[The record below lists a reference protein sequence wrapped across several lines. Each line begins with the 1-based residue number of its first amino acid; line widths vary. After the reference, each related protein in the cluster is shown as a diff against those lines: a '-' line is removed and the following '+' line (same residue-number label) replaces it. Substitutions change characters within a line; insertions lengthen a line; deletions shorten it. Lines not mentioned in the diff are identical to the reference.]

1 MSDRYSITLTST
13 KSGEEERYQLFGNGD
28 YFQTFHSYLRSVGA
42 EFEDDDPFFEDFE
55 IPSDLSELIKAID
68 EAVWNDVV
76 AKNEMKVTKDEFDE
90 NICYSKIFDFSPN
103 ILTYDKQTK
112 EIKAKE
118 SLFRLTSG
126 LAANSYLFASYDFV
140 NWLNEQGA
148 VVEEKWRWTQH
159 SYQNNDKV
167 PTVMGKLHPDYK
179 LTISYYQAIQMYN
192 VFIVD
197 TNEISCYSTYI
208 K

>member
-1 MSDRYSITLTST
+1 MSDRYSLTLTNT

-55 IPSDLSELIKAID
+55 LPSNLSELIRAID

-103 ILTYDKQTK
+103 ILAYNEQMN

-118 SLFRLTSG
+118 SLFGLTRS
-126 LAANSYLFASYDFV
+126 LATNSYLFASYDFV
-140 NWLNEQGA
+140 NWLTEQGA
-148 VVEEKWRWTQH
+148 VIDEKWRWTQH

-179 LTISYYQAIQMYN
+179 LTISYY
-192 VFIVD
+192 
-197 TNEISCYSTYI
+197 
-208 K
+208 

>member
-76 AKNEMKVTKDEFDE
+76 AKNEMK
-90 NICYSKIFDFSPN
+90 
-103 ILTYDKQTK
+103 
-112 EIKAKE
+112 AKE

-179 LTISYYQAIQMYN
+179 LTISYY
-192 VFIVD
+192 
-197 TNEISCYSTYI
+197 
-208 K
+208 

>member
-1 MSDRYSITLTST
+1 MSDRYLLILTNT

-42 EFEDDDPFFEDFE
+42 EFEDDDPFFEDFKL
-55 IPSDLSELIKAID
+55 PSNLSELIKAID

-76 AKNEMKVTKDEFDE
+76 AKNEMKVSKDEFDE
-90 NICYSKIFDFSPN
+90 DICYSKIFDFSPN
-103 ILTYDKQTK
+103 ILAYNEQTR

-118 SLFRLTSG
+118 SLFRLTSS
-126 LAANSYLFASYDFV
+126 LVANGYLFTSYNFV
-140 NWLNEQGA
+140 NWLTEQGA
-148 VVEEKWRWTQH
+148 VVDEKWRWTQH

-179 LTISYYQAIQMYN
+179 LTISYYQSIQSEN
-192 VFIVD
+192 
-197 TNEISCYSTYI
+197 TNITVTDGLRLEDIME
-208 K
+208 

>member
-1 MSDRYSITLTST
+1 MSDRYSLTLTNT

-42 EFEDDDPFFEDFE
+42 EFEDDDPFFEEFE
-55 IPSDLSELIKAID
+55 LPPNLPELIKAID

-90 NICYSKIFDFSPN
+90 DICYSKIFDFSPN
-103 ILTYDKQTK
+103 ILAYNEQTN

-118 SLFRLTSG
+118 SLFRLTSS
-126 LAANSYLFASYDFV
+126 LTANSYLFASYDFV
-140 NWLNEQGA
+140 NWLTEQGA
-148 VVEEKWRWTQH
+148 VVDEKWRWTQH
-159 SYQNNDKV
+159 SYQNTDKV

-179 LTISYYQAIQMYN
+179 LTISYY
-192 VFIVD
+192 
-197 TNEISCYSTYI
+197 
-208 K
+208 